1 MMPRSSFLL
10 AALVLLF
17 AVVSAAPAALKVGDA
32 APKPAVGSWAQGNPV
47 KAFEGDKVYIIE
59 FWATWCGPCVQVIPH
74 LNELAKRHEKDGLVV
89 IGQNLGEDEAK
100 VKAFIQKMGSKMGY
114 RVAVDDAAGTM
125 SKTWLKAAGQN
136 GIPCA
141 FVVDKKGRI
150 AYIGHPMSHDE
161 ALLKKLLAEPSTKAP
176 DTAARPQAKTPSA
189 KAMELAGQA
198 KALLAAGKADEAE
211 AVIARVHPELE
222 TPFAY
227 LGGLLELELLLLRK
241 NNDDAMALAETLAE
255 DYPESGVAG
264 TLAAEL
270 LARSPEAPAKMLVL
284 ADKLAAPAAGSDGPA
299 RCAALSVLARVAFR
313 QGDAAKAVERQK
325 QAVDVA
331 TPAEAST
338 AKSELEAYQNNR
350 LP

>member
-1 MMPRSSFLL
+1 MMPRIFSLL
-10 AALVLLF
+10 AAWLVVF
-17 AVVSAAPAALKVGDA
+17 AVPPFARAALKAGDQ
-32 APKPAVGSWAQGNPV
+32 APKPAVGSWAQGDPV

-74 LNELAKRHEKDGLVV
+74 LNEIAKRHEKEGLVV

-100 VKAFIQKMGSKMGY
+100 VKAFIKKMGSKMGY

-141 FVVDKKGRI
+141 FVVDKNGRI
-150 AYIGHPMSHDE
+150 AYIGHPMSLDE
-161 ALLKKLLAEPSTKAP
+161 AHLKKLLAEPSTKSP
-176 DTAARPQAKTPSA
+176 DAAVPPQAKAPSA
-189 KAMELAGQA
+189 KAMAQAGQA

-227 LGGLLELELLLLRK
+227 LGGLLELELLLLRE
-241 NNDDAMALAETLAE
+241 NNDDAMALAGTLAE
-255 DYPESGVAG
+255 DYPDSGVAG

-270 LARSPEAPAKMLVL
+270 LARAPEAPEKMLVL
-284 ADKLAAPAAGSDGPA
+284 ADKLASPAARVDGPA

-313 QGDAAKAVERQK
+313 QGDPAKAVEWQK
-325 QAVDVA
+325 QAVQAA

-338 AKSELEAYQNNR
+338 AKSELEAYENDR

>member
-1 MMPRSSFLL
+1 MTPNPSFLL
-10 AALVLLF
+10 VVVF
-17 AVVSAAPAALKVGDA
+17 AISAILPDASAALKVGDN
-32 APKPAVGSWAQGNPV
+32 APKPAVGSWAQGDPV
-47 KAFEGDKVYIIE
+47 KAFEGDKVYLIE

-74 LNELAKRHEKDGLVV
+74 LNELAKRHEKEGLVV

-100 VKAFIQKMGSKMGY
+100 VKAFIKKMGSKMGY

-150 AYIGHPMSHDE
+150 AYIGHPMSLDE

-176 DTAARPQAKTPSA
+176 DAAARPQAKAPSA

-211 AVIARVHPELE
+211 AVIAKVHPELE

-255 DYPESGVAG
+255 DYPDSGAAG

-270 LARSPEAPAKMLVL
+270 LARAPEAPEKMLVL
-284 ADKLAAPAAGSDGPA
+284 ADKLATPSARAEGPA

-313 QGDAAKAVERQK
+313 QGDAAKAVEFQK
-325 QAVDVA
+325 QAVAAA

-338 AKSELEAYQNNR
+338 AKSELEAYENNR

>member
-1 MMPRSSFLL
+1 MVAKSFSLL
-10 AALVLLF
+10 AAFLVFL
-17 AVVSAAPAALKVGDA
+17 AVPPGAPAALKVGDQ
-32 APKPAVGSWAQGNPV
+32 APKPAVGSWAQGDPV

-74 LNELAKRHEKDGLVV
+74 LNEIAKRHEKDGLVV

-100 VKAFIQKMGSKMGY
+100 VKAFIKKMGSKMGY
-114 RVAVDDAAGTM
+114 RVAVDDAGGTM
-125 SKTWLKAAGQN
+125 SETWLKAAGQN

-141 FVVDKKGRI
+141 FVVDKKGRL
-150 AYIGHPMSHDE
+150 AYIGHPMSLDE

-176 DTAARPQAKTPSA
+176 DAAALPQAKAPSA

-211 AVIARVHPELE
+211 AIIAKVHPELE

-255 DYPESGVAG
+255 DYPDSGVAG

-270 LARSPEAPAKMLVL
+270 FARAPEAPQKMLVL
-284 ADKLAAPAAGSDGPA
+284 ADKLASPAAKADGPA

-313 QGDAAKAVERQK
+313 QGDAAKAVDLQK
-325 QAVDVA
+325 QAVAAA
-331 TPAEAST
+331 TPPEAST
-338 AKSELEAYQNNR
+338 AKSELEAYENDR